1 MVTFQAGRLVLL
13 ALVAGMAAAC
23 SREQQDWR
31 SAESAD
37 TTEAWQ
43 RFLEQHPESEMVSEA
58 HNRITQLQVRR
69 DFEYADKIGTVEAYR
84 DFLTHHPNGTWS
96 EQARIRIESFSFG
109 SAPRISPPTPEE
121 VASFSDSGVRALRL
135 ASAAAPPAGPASGEA
150 AVGEPAALPLSPAS
164 SAGPVGPAAP
174 ADGRATPGEAA
185 QAADAVVTPAA
196 PAETGARAEY
206 GIQLGAFGSEASAG
220 REWQRLQV
228 RFGAELGS
236 LSPRIVPAES
246 DSRQLYRLQVAAAG
260 EAQARALCDSLREQA
275 QACIP
280 VVPR

>member
-1 MVTFQAGRLVLL
+1 
-13 ALVAGMAAAC
+13 MAAAC
-23 SREQQDWR
+23 SQEQQDWR

-43 RFLEQHPESEMVSEA
+43 RFLEQHPDSELVSEA
-58 HNRITQLQVRR
+58 RNRIAQLQVRR
-69 DFEYADKIGTVEAYR
+69 DFEYADRIGTVEAYR
-84 DFLTHHPNGTWS
+84 DFLTHHPSGTWS
-96 EQARIRIESFSFG
+96 EHARIRIESFSFG

-135 ASAAAPPAGPASGEA
+135 ASAAAAPAGPASGEA
-150 AVGEPAALPLSPAS
+150 AVVEPAALPLSPAS
-164 SAGPVGPAAP
+164 SAGAAGPAAP
-174 ADGRATPGEAA
+174 AEATRAESAGGRALPGEAA
-185 QAADAVVTPAA
+185 QADDVVVTPAA
-196 PAETGARAEY
+196 PAETGARAGY

-228 RFGAELGS
+228 RFGTELGS

-246 DSRQLYRLQVAAAG
+246 DSRQLYRLQVAASG